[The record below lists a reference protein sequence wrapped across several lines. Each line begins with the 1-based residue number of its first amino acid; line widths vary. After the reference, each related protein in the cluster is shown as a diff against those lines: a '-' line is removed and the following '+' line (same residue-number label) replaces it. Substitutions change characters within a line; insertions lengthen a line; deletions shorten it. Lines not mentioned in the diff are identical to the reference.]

1 MKLTLVL
8 QGNTL
13 TYENDAVNDASE
25 MGHAFGDG
33 EEGHEYCHAKTWQ
46 DFIGTAF
53 HLIQQTG
60 GKLSVNGYV
69 IHAANFADT
78 DGSSVSPETNV
89 ILANGETVLVAKF
102 LVTSGK

>member
-1 MKLTLVL
+1 MKVTFELE
-8 QGNTL
+8 GNTL

-33 EEGHEYCHAKTWQ
+33 EEGHEYCHAQNWQ

-60 GKLSVNGYV
+60 GSLSVNGYV
-69 IHAANFADT
+69 IQAANFHDT
-78 DGSSVSPETNV
+78 DGSSASPETKV
-89 ILANGETVLVAKF
+89 ILANSEIALLSK
-102 LVTSGK
+102 LLK

>member
-1 MKLTLVL
+1 MKVTFEL

-33 EEGHEYCHAKTWQ
+33 EEGHEYCCASTWQ

-60 GKLSVNGYV
+60 GTLSINGYD
-69 IHAANFADT
+69 IQAANFADT
-78 DGSSVSPETNV
+78 DGSSASPETKV
-89 ILANGETVLVAKF
+89 ILANGEIALLFK
-102 LVTSGK
+102 LLK